1 MVATA
6 RWLSGALRLETL
18 LRLPADVRHA
28 ARSLTRQPRFTAVV
42 ALTLG
47 VGVGAAGA
55 VFALTNALLLR
66 GPEGVPDPDGAAF
79 VMFGTSERPSQGI
92 SGPAAEEIRRSAT
105 LLDGLATYETGLAR
119 VVVEGVRPV
128 DIRAS
133 AVYGDYFELL
143 GVRAA
148 AGRLLGADETGP
160 DAEPRVA
167 VISEQLARQLFGEP
181 SRAVG
186 RQIELDRQLLTVLGV
201 AGFGF
206 RGTVRSWQADVW
218 LPISSNRN
226 GYPPDRFWSAQSRPL
241 QFFIARPR
249 IGADARGIEGQ
260 INQILDRLFDGDA
273 EGHSYLRELRAS
285 VHPGLMSP
293 FERQRVEGT
302 LEILSA
308 GALLLLLVTCAN
320 VANLLIVRGV
330 YRRHDVALARAL
342 GASGGRIAR
351 ERLAESFVLAMLG
364 VTVGVALAWLISA
377 TFRGVSLFGL
387 PEFQGLELEPVVIA
401 FAAAAVLVTAA
412 LFGTLP
418 AVLASRFDVSSTLRE
433 EGTQT
438 TARSGLVR
446 YGISVVQIALSLT
459 LLIGSALLV
468 RSVRNLYAVDIGIK
482 LEGVHVHTFDLTSG
496 TPREGPELDAL
507 YQRML
512 NAVEAVH
519 GAHLPALNSHYG
531 PYQSALR
538 YRIVPVERSG
548 EEAVAAR
555 VNWVTSNWF
564 ELLGVPVITGR
575 TLTAADAGSGPLR
588 AVLTAALATRLFGST
603 DVVGRTVRVGIRA
616 FEEAEIVGVVGD
628 VRLMTLDGP
637 PDETFFL
644 PRAPAGLG
652 GAVTLLFRTDAPEV
666 AAAVHRELEAAL
678 PEMPVELPT
687 PLAGRID
694 LGLVEQRLFA
704 KVLTLFSTLAVVLAA
719 VGLFGVVSFAVAQ
732 RRREFGIR
740 IALGADGARLRS
752 LVLRAAGVI
761 VVLGIGAGV
770 IVASTLSRLIEARLF
785 GVDAADLSSYLG
797 AAALMGIVALVA
809 CWIPAREALGT
820 NPVDALRAE

>member
-1 MVATA
+1 
-6 RWLSGALRLETL
+6 
-18 LRLPADVRHA
+18 
-28 ARSLTRQPRFTAVV
+28 
-42 ALTLG
+42 
-47 VGVGAAGA
+47 
-55 VFALTNALLLR
+55 
-66 GPEGVPDPDGAAF
+66 
-79 VMFGTSERPSQGI
+79 
-92 SGPAAEEIRRSAT
+92 
-105 LLDGLATYETGLAR
+105 
-119 VVVEGVRPV
+119 
-128 DIRAS
+128 
-133 AVYGDYFELL
+133 
-143 GVRAA
+143 
-148 AGRLLGADETGP
+148 
-160 DAEPRVA
+160 
-167 VISEQLARQLFGEP
+167 
-181 SRAVG
+181 
-186 RQIELDRQLLTVLGV
+186 
-201 AGFGF
+201 
-206 RGTVRSWQADVW
+206 
-218 LPISSNRN
+218 
-226 GYPPDRFWSAQSRPL
+226 
-241 QFFIARPR
+241 
-249 IGADARGIEGQ
+249 
-260 INQILDRLFDGDA
+260 
-273 EGHSYLRELRAS
+273 
-285 VHPGLMSP
+285 
-293 FERQRVEGT
+293 
-302 LEILSA
+302 
-308 GALLLLLVTCAN
+308 
-320 VANLLIVRGV
+320 
-330 YRRHDVALARAL
+330 
-342 GASGGRIAR
+342 
-351 ERLAESFVLAMLG
+351 
-364 VTVGVALAWLISA
+364 
-377 TFRGVSLFGL
+377 
-387 PEFQGLELEPVVIA
+387 
-401 FAAAAVLVTAA
+401 
-412 LFGTLP
+412 
-418 AVLASRFDVSSTLRE
+418 
-433 EGTQT
+433 
-438 TARSGLVR
+438 
-446 YGISVVQIALSLT
+446 
-459 LLIGSALLV
+459 
-468 RSVRNLYAVDIGIK
+468 
-482 LEGVHVHTFDLTSG
+482 
-496 TPREGPELDAL
+496 
-507 YQRML
+507 
-512 NAVEAVH
+512 
-519 GAHLPALNSHYG
+519 
-531 PYQSALR
+531 
-538 YRIVPVERSG
+538 
-548 EEAVAAR
+548 